1 MILRSLICDAVVNF
15 FESESWQELIRQMRR
30 GKEVRHAHAYA
41 ESILHP
47 EPLLK
52 VVEEYFRAQGLP
64 LQRKIYLLP
73 PANVFGVTDIY
84 NIHPH
89 PDWGHC
95 ELIMRYN
102 PDRILSPRTGKSVEV
117 WDDTYMERH
126 YAKFNFKRAVTKQ
139 EEKDL
144 RAYFHSAEWKWQSNF
159 MLGGNNRHA
168 HSLVETSIHPEVA
181 QKYLVESLEG
191 RGWEVTKSVSVVYN
205 NKGMDFGKIT
215 TLLRKPEIMLELEWE
230 FNAGVSIKPGAE
242 PMILKTTLED
252 LHNCM
257 AGLDYICLDDSAID
271 EIVERLKA
279 KTRLRLK
286 AKGL

>member
-1 MILRSLICDAVVNF
+1 MILRSLTCDAVVNF
-15 FESESWQELIRQMRR
+15 FESESWQELMRQMKR

-41 ESILHP
+41 MSLLHP

-52 VVEEYFRAQGLP
+52 VVEEYFKAQGLP

-73 PANVFGVTDIY
+73 PGNIFGMTDIY

-89 PDWGHC
+89 PEWGHC
-95 ELIMRYN
+95 ELIMRFSQ
-102 PDRILSPRTGKSVEV
+102 DHILSPRTAGKSVEV
-117 WDDTYMERH
+117 WDDAYMKRH
-126 YAKFNFKRAVTKQ
+126 YAKYDFKTTVTRQ
-139 EEKDL
+139 DEKDL
-144 RAYFHSAEWKWQSNF
+144 WAYFNSADWKWQSNF

-168 HSLVETSIHPEVA
+168 HTLVETSIHPEIV
-181 QKYLVESLEG
+181 QKYLVKSLEAK
-191 RGWEVTKSVSVVYN
+191 GWEVAKSVSVIYN

-252 LHNCM
+252 LRNCM
-257 AGLDYICLDDSAID
+257 AGLDYIRLDDSAVD

-279 KTRLRLK
+279 RTKPRAK
-286 AKGL
+286 AR